1 MELLPYAEYARSLN
15 RKRIAAGVL
24 IRDETGRVLLLETS
38 YKAEWEIPGGAAETD
53 EAPWTTAV
61 REVREELGL
70 DLALGRLL
78 IIDHVPA
85 NDVMPEGLAFIWD
98 GGTWSEAAIDG
109 SARSDPEIV
118 SARFCNSDEIAD
130 HVKPVLAGRIAAA
143 ISAAERGVTALCTNG
158 ELAG

>member
-1 MELLPYAEYARSLN
+1 VELLPYAEYARSLN
-15 RKRIAAGVL
+15 RKRTAAGVL
-24 IRDETGRVLLLETS
+24 IRDEDGRVLLLETS
-38 YKAEWEIPGGAAETD
+38 YKPEWEIPGGAAEVD

-85 NDVMPEGLAFIWD
+85 DDVMPEGLAFIWD
-98 GGTWSEAAIDG
+98 GGTWSEAAING
-109 SARSDPEIV
+109 AARSDPEII
-118 SARFCNSDEIAD
+118 SARFCAADEVST
-130 HVKPVLAGRIAAA
+130 HVKPILAGRIAAA

-158 ELAG
+158 ALTD